1 MELITKDKLNLN
13 KVSDSSNENEELV
26 YQLKDLND
34 DILRTRLDY

>member
-1 MELITKDKLNLN
+1 MELITKDKLNLD

>member
-1 MELITKDKLNLN
+1 MELITKNKLNLD